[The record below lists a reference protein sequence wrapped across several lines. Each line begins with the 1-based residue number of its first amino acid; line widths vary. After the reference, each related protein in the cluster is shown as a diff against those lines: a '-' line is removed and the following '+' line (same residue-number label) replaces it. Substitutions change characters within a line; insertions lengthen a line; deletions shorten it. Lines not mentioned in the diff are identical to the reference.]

1 MCCFCE
7 NYMIYLGCERMGEK
21 MKKLKMFGFTL
32 MAMLVGIVNISAL
45 ELGGSISTD
54 GKLSYSKTL
63 DEQFAY
69 QVIRI
74 TKAEW
79 DTISADVQ
87 TGLEKIEANTEQLQK
102 DFEGYNNAVKVFEK
116 AKEEYEADA
125 DNEEKKLAY
134 DVALADMN
142 AYVDYVTISLNE
154 LKSSMTSMMNVIQ
167 KVAPY
172 TVDSMTEVSGNE
184 TTGEITVDMTGAN
197 EDDVFVVWIKS
208 DEYSEFSDDNVLI
221 GEIYTKDGV
230 ITPEIPSDVEV
241 PTVNPTTPE
250 SPKEEIKNPKTGV
263 SMPVALGAGVIAL
276 AGAGMFI
283 VSKKKLFKQL

>member
-1 MCCFCE
+1 
-7 NYMIYLGCERMGEK
+7 

-54 GKLSYSKTL
+54 GKLSYSKAS

-69 QVIRI
+69 QVVRI

-241 PTVNPTTPE
+241 PTVNPTAPE